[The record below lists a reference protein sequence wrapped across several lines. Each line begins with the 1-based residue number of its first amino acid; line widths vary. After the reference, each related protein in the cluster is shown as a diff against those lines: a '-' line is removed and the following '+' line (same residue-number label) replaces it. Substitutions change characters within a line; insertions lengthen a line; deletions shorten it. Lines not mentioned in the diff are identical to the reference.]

1 MGKISNWLGKL
12 KDPIVRI
19 KALLVLGAA
28 LIVVLFFTVG
38 AITLTSTP
46 TFCSMCHEMSA
57 DITAWKASSHAEVTC
72 YGCHSEGNIAVFVL
86 HKVESLKEIYLHLS
100 DSFEKPINGES
111 HYAKKMSNEACERCH
126 SLNRKVTSSPGVI
139 INHKKH
145 EEEGVTCV
153 TCHNRVGHPD
163 MKGFVTEKGNEEEPK
178 EGEPRADLVSLKPGM
193 EQEVLLEGEVYANHL
208 EMRYCMSCHTG
219 KEEEGKGPKEC
230 SACHPEGF
238 ELKPADHENADWL
251 PPREKVLSVK
261 AVHAEEGK
269 ERMSDCISCHEQAF
283 CNDCHKVEIPHPGT
297 WKAEHKETVGKAV
310 KVSKVAPQEC
320 TTCHPQPNFCDACH
334 HEYDPAKGTW
344 YSPQI
349 GRNQHMTAVKQKGA
363 EGCFKCHEPTY
374 CSACHVR
381 GQKLPQ

>member
-1 MGKISNWLGKL
+1 MVKLIGRLNL

-28 LIVVLFFTVG
+28 LIILLFMTVG

-46 TFCSMCHEMSA
+46 TFCSLCHEMGP
-57 DITAWKASSHAEVTC
+57 DVRAWKASSHAEVTC

-163 MKGFVTEKGNEEEPK
+163 MKGYREEKKPAADAKVEP
-178 EGEPRADLVSLKPGM
+178 VSLKPGV
-193 EQEVLLEGEVYANHL
+193 ESPILVEGKPYENYM
-208 EMRYCMSCHTG
+208 EMRACMSCHTG
-219 KEEEGKGPKEC
+219 AKGKGPSKCET
-230 SACHPEGF
+230 CHPANF
-238 ELKPADHENADWL
+238 ELKPADHSDPNWR
-251 PPREKVLSVK
+251 PP
-261 AVHAEEGK
+261 VHAEKAKADMGN
-269 ERMSDCISCHEQAF
+269 CLSCHKQEF
-283 CNDCHKVEIPHPGT
+283 CTDCHGVEMPHPEIT
-297 WKAEHKETVGKAV
+297 WKNEH
-310 KVSKVAPQEC
+310 SKLGQSSPQSC
-320 TTCHPQPNFCDACH
+320 TLCHPQAKFCDACH
-334 HEYDPAKGTW
+334 HDYDPAKAAWLSTQPGA
-344 YSPQI
+344 SL
-349 GRNQHMTAVKQKGA
+349 HMPVVREKGA
-363 EGCFKCHEPTY
+363 EGCFKCHKPTY
-374 CSACHVR
+374 CARCHVR
-381 GQKLPQ
+381 GEKLVE